1 MNAPMLNTCT
11 KETPRFNDGIGG
23 ERSKLTSPNLAH
35 GLHLLLV
42 FPFALLSM
50 SLGVVGGQHK
60 SVFPSLLGE
69 EIERRLESQILSCHM
84 FHVIM
89 MCV

>member
-1 MNAPMLNTCT
+1 MIAPMLDTCT
-11 KETPRFNDGIGG
+11 KEIPRFNDSG
-23 ERSKLTSPNLAH
+23 ERSKLTSPNPARR
-35 GLHLLLV
+35 LHLLLV

-50 SLGVVGGQHK
+50 SLGVVEGQHK

-89 MCV
+89 MHV